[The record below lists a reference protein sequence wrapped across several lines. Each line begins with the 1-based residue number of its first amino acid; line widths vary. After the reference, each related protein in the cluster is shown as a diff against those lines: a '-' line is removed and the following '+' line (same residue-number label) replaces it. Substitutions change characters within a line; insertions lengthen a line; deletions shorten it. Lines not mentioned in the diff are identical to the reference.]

1 MEMTGDQ
8 IDAFR
13 KDFNE
18 AMKAL
23 EEKYD
28 ITLRLGTITYYKDY
42 FESTL
47 HAEKGRDPEKIA
59 EQQFDRDALYYQ
71 YDGIHPGMYRQV
83 FVSPKGTVMAL
94 IGFRK
99 NAKKYPLLVQDIHTG
114 LYYRAPLTV
123 IKEFRNE
130 KFFPSTQQD

>member
-1 MEMTGDQ
+1 MEFTSDQ
-8 IDAFR
+8 LDAFL
-13 KDFNE
+13 KDFHE

-28 ITLRLGTITYYKDY
+28 ITVKLGTIKYYNDH

-47 HAEKGRDPEKIA
+47 HAENGRDPEKIA

-83 FVSPKGTVMAL
+83 FVNPKGTVMAL
-94 IGFRK
+94 IGFQK
-99 NAKKYPLLVQDIHTG
+99 NAKKYPLIVQDIHTG
-114 LYYRAPLTV
+114 EYFRAPLNV

-130 KFFPSTQQD
+130 KFYPSTQQE